1 MLIEKNVFPNSKG
14 LTVTE
19 KNLLIPHL
27 AYLITILEP
36 YYFGESVRRR
46 IECMCAEHFRRHCAN
61 SPGGVWKA
69 CFLNLIANYISA
81 SALLSTTQLP
91 SQNNHRLKLNV

>member
-1 MLIEKNVFPNSKG
+1 M
-14 LTVTE
+14 TA
-19 KNLLIPHL
+19 KNLFISHF
-27 AYLITILEP
+27 AYLLKILEA
-36 YYFGESVRRR
+36 YYFGESVRRS
-46 IECMCAEHFRRHCAN
+46 IERMCAEHFRRHCAN
-61 SPGGVWKA
+61 SPGVVWKA